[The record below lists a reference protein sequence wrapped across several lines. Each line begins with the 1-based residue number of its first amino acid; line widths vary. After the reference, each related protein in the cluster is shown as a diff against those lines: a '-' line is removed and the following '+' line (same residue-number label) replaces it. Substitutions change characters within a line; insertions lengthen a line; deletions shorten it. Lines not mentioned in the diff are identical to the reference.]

1 MHRQSKHRWN
11 QGKVFD
17 RLFDLTNT
25 ADYDSTYPFFGMS
38 NTYRFGS
45 YRLASG
51 DERPEE
57 DNTPLDERDQVNDT
71 RDMWINAGI

>member
-1 MHRQSKHRWN
+1 M
-11 QGKVFD
+11 
-17 RLFDLTNT
+17 
-25 ADYDSTYPFFGMS
+25 TYPFFGMS

-57 DNTPLDERDQVNDT
+57 DNTPLDERDQVDDN
-71 RDMWINAGI
+71 RVMWTNAGI